1 MLFYTV
7 CYLQISVHMCVCVSG
22 MLWCSWLR
30 HCITTWKVV
39 GLVPS
44 DRIVALGLTQCLTEM
59 RTRGIS
65 WG

>member
-1 MLFYTV
+1 MSFYTV
-7 CYLQISVHMCVCVSG
+7 SYLQISVHICVYVRG

-30 HCITTWKVV
+30 HCTKTWKVV

-44 DRIVALGLTQCLTEM
+44 DHTVALGLTQCLTEM
-59 RTRGIS
+59 STRGIS